1 MKFNVI
7 LVKFGEIGIKGKIAR
22 RRMQTILAKNIE
34 TALKENGF
42 MDAKVKVHPGRIIV
56 DGISEDG
63 REAEVISRVFGV
75 TGVSR
80 AHRGEY
86 SDLRDLVSKVA
97 NIVEEDVKG
106 KIFMVRGRR
115 AYEERFNSKDIERE
129 LGSELLRRGAKKVD
143 LE

>member
-63 REAEVISRVFGV
+63 R
-75 TGVSR
+75 
-80 AHRGEY
+80 
-86 SDLRDLVSKVA
+86 
-97 NIVEEDVKG
+97 
-106 KIFMVRGRR
+106 
-115 AYEERFNSKDIERE
+115 
-129 LGSELLRRGAKKVD
+129 
-143 LE
+143 